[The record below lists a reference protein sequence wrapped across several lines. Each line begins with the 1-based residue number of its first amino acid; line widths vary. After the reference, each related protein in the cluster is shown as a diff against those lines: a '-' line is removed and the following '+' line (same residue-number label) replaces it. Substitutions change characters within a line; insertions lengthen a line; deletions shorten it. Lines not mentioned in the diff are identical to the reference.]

1 MSYTT
6 SYIEEDNIVCITASG
21 RVTTEEYR
29 KGSKEV
35 VDLLAKHDSTRLFV
49 DDRLLDN
56 AASILDFYELPEFF
70 RKIGLPSRVRVAL
83 LYDATGTDKRYIEFF
98 ETVCRNSGYTV
109 TIFYSYDEAMEWLK
123 SK

>member
-1 MSYTT
+1 MSYTI
-6 SYIEEDNIVCITASG
+6 SYIEENNIVSVTACG
-21 RVTTEEYR
+21 RLTMEEYK

-35 VDLLAKHDSTRLFV
+35 VDLLAKHNSTRLLV

-56 AASILDFYELPEFF
+56 AASIFDFYDLPKFF
-70 RKIGLPSRVRVAL
+70 REIGLPSHVRVAL
-83 LYDATGTDKRYIEFF
+83 LYSATARDKRDIEFF
-98 ETVCRNSGYTV
+98 ETVCKNSGYNV